1 MNNLE
6 KYFGEVIQ
14 NKEFIL
20 AYDSSKRVFDG
31 GELGQKLRGHIS
43 TTHRK
48 EKAKWKW
55 DNSIN
60 SERPPSVMNFLQQGS
75 TS

>member
-1 MNNLE
+1 MNNFE
-6 KYFGEVIQ
+6 KYSGEVVQ

-20 AYDSSKRVFDG
+20 AYGSSKRVLDG
-31 GELGQKLRGHIS
+31 RELGQKLRGHIS

-55 DNSIN
+55 ANGIN